1 MADSDRVKADDPP
14 WLKVAFE
21 ELDLQVK
28 EKPGAA
34 TNQRIAQYL
43 QSTRESSPGHE
54 SDETHWCSAFVNFC
68 IEKSTGSQG
77 TNDLAARSWLGW
89 SDGKRLSN
97 DRPTRGCIVVFAR
110 PSGGPRSGHV
120 AFYLSGSPQNG
131 IRVLGG
137 NQSNAVSIATQPLP
151 FLAYL
156 VPKEVDLTKDELL
169 DALESDRGQRAL
181 REAVVHVLRVATGRD
196 DASQPASEWFNEV
209 KANVRDIK
217 AKVT

>member
-1 MADSDRVKADDPP
+1 
-14 WLKVAFE
+14 
-21 ELDLQVK
+21 
-28 EKPGAA
+28 
-34 TNQRIAQYL
+34 
-43 QSTRESSPGHE
+43 
-54 SDETHWCSAFVNFC
+54 VNFC

-89 SDGKRLSN
+89 SNGERLSN

-169 DALESDRGQRAL
+169 DALESDRGQRAW
-181 REAVVHVLRVATGRD
+181 REAVTHVLRVATGRD

-217 AKVT
+217 VKVT